1 MEKQTKKEVAKKD
14 VKSNVISK
22 KIYTITV
29 IEYENK
35 TCDMFRRNEG
45 FPLIELLGVLSFAS
59 DEVIDEIKG
68 NPKPTKVI
76 REIVEKV
83 KQ

>member
-1 MEKQTKKEVAKKD
+1 MAKQIKKEVAKKD

-35 TCDMFRRNEG
+35 TCDMFRCNEG
-45 FPLIELLGVLSFAS
+45 FPPIELLGVLSFAS
-59 DEVIDEIKG
+59 DEVRDAIKG
-68 NPKPTKVI
+68 KPKPTKII
-76 REIVEKV
+76 RQIVERD
-83 KQ
+83 